1 MKPYEDI
8 LKRRLIKKGLES
20 RVIEEFLSGGRVLDV
35 DAFIIAEEL
44 RKLGAEV
51 IYENEVGD
59 LLETPIYAI
68 VLRLGG
74 IVALYKASSTEHS
87 IRTYG
92 STNDAV
98 REAEAFISKQ

>member
-8 LKRRLIKKGLES
+8 LKRRLTRKGLEN
-20 RVIEEFLSGGRVLDV
+20 RVIEEFLSGGKVFDV
-35 DAFIIAEEL
+35 DAFIIADEL

-51 IYENEVGD
+51 VYENEVGG
-59 LLETPIYAI
+59 LLETPTYAV

-74 IVALYKASSTEHS
+74 LVALYKASSIEHS

-98 REAEAFISKQ
+98 REAEAFIGEQ

>member
-1 MKPYEDI
+1 MKPHEDI
-8 LKRRLIKKGLES
+8 LKRRLIKKGLEN
-20 RVIEEFLSGGRVLDV
+20 RVIEEFLSGGKVFDV

-59 LLETPIYAI
+59 LLEIPTYVM
-68 VLRLGG
+68 VLRLGD
-74 IVALYKASSTEHS
+74 IVALYRASSTEHS

-98 REAEAFISKQ
+98 REAEAFISER